1 MNEVDMLRVLWNEK
15 GAIIVDIVS
24 CSAFYQSIIPGAIKS
39 QYKKSSEHRLR
50 PHHPVPSAYFH
61 NQLFRRLLSH
71 LHSIT
76 VPMKLSS
83 AVLAAI
89 LLAQPGIAHPGQSQ
103 DELQNEIQQRAEYLS
118 THKRTL
124 ADCADKLKARG
135 NDAILQA
142 RRSGKLE
149 NLRKKRS
156 IDTCRWS
163 YVGFAELLAN
173 KYEALINARSFED
186 VLNKDHH
193 SNLTVTPE
201 TDDPSIIFTGNASC
215 MLTPETTEGPYWV
228 SGELVRENI
237 VETQEGVP
245 LTLDIQVVDVNN
257 CEPIPQVYTE
267 IWHCNS
273 TGVYSGVVA
282 RGNGNQADASNL
294 DNTALRGIQLTD
306 DDGVVAFETL
316 FPGHCKFIYL
326 HSDVRFL
333 TTKDTGRA
341 THIHV
346 LTHLDATLLPNNT
359 VTGGNITH
367 VGQFF
372 FDQKLITLVEKEEVY
387 ASNTQTLTTNVQDG
401 IFSQEAKN
409 VDPVVEY
416 VLLGDNVSEGLFG
429 WIAFGVDTSASRNVT
444 PAVYLTENGGVENP
458 NAGAG
463 GPGGPPPGFPT
474 SPRPTTTT
482 TV

>member
-1 MNEVDMLRVLWNEK
+1 
-15 GAIIVDIVS
+15 
-24 CSAFYQSIIPGAIKS
+24 
-39 QYKKSSEHRLR
+39 
-50 PHHPVPSAYFH
+50 
-61 NQLFRRLLSH
+61 
-71 LHSIT
+71 
-76 VPMKLSS
+76 MKLSS

-156 IDTCRWS
+156 IDTS
-163 YVGFAELLAN
+163 
-173 KYEALINARSFED
+173 LINARSFED

-316 FPGHCKFIYL
+316 FPGHY
-326 HSDVRFL
+326 
-333 TTKDTGRA
+333 TGRA